1 MTTGRGGFS
10 LIETL
15 VALVILALGLFAMA
29 ATSAAVTTTLTG
41 SRFATIAT
49 QLASQ
54 RAEVLRATAR
64 STVPPCTAGGF
75 TSSASAITTQGV
87 TMSWTVAASGS
98 TRAVNV
104 ITTYPVGRG
113 RTRTDT
119 LRTLIPCT
127 G

>member
-1 MTTGRGGFS
+1 MTRGRGGFS

-41 SRFATIAT
+41 SRMATIAT
-49 QLASQ
+49 QLANQ

-64 STVPPCTAGGF
+64 ATVPACAAGTF
-75 TSSASAITTQGV
+75 SSSGAPITTQGV
-87 TMSWTVAASGS
+87 TLSWRVATTGAIRPVS
-98 TRAVNV
+98 V
-104 ITTYPVGRG
+104 ITQYPIGRG

-119 LRTLIPCT
+119 LRTLISCY
-127 G
+127 